1 MWSACGQGLLPS
13 LADSRD
19 YCSPLLE
26 VPPTCRLALSPRTR
40 QTWPPQ
46 RLPFP
51 RDGLGT
57 VLHVPCAP
65 AVHPS
70 YSGTSSERP
79 RHYGEQ
85 PHVSTPRH
93 SKLGADPNEQHTTNR
108 ILEDYALSKTLG
120 AGSMGKVKLGHHN
133 ITGEKVCTP
142 TILFLHRRSCVARS
156 LPSKFFPASSRFNP
170 SVPGSPN
177 AEVAVKQMTKDA
189 SKEIRAIREAA
200 LSRSFSTIHTYAA
213 CER

>member
-120 AGSMGKVKLGHHN
+120 AGSMGKFAVKILPRVVPVQSIRPW
-133 ITGEKVCTP
+133 IT
-142 TILFLHRRSCVARS
+142 
-156 LPSKFFPASSRFNP
+156 
-170 SVPGSPN
+170 N

-189 SKEIRAIREAA
+189 SKEIRAIREAT